1 MEGIK
6 GMEENGMEKMEEIE
20 YLQWLQSCYELPEKL
35 KMQIWEKYPKPG
47 RIFGITRECLA
58 EFMTDR
64 QLSILWNKLQET
76 KGPEGMRRQ
85 FGRLKEQEISFVAI
99 TQEEYPELLREIA
112 DPPLGVYYRGKL
124 PNPNTLAVALIGSRD
139 CSEYGSH
146 VAKMIGRALGERGV
160 HVISGMARGI
170 DGISQQAAL
179 EAGGESYGILGCGVD
194 ICYPQSNQGLYQK
207 LIRQGGILSAYP
219 PGTMPL
225 KRNFPPRN
233 RIVSGLSNAIVVVE
247 AAIRSGTSITVSM
260 ALEQGREVYVVP
272 GRITD
277 RLSEGCNRLIKQGA
291 NLIVDLDGFIE
302 ELAENFF
309 LQRIRPKAGDNCET
323 GCRNSK
329 DNAEKRHEKS
339 VEEGLEPEYLELW
352 RLLDDTPKTV
362 TDIQA
367 GMTNAC
373 SVQECM
379 IRLMEM
385 VLMGKA
391 KQVSSGYFCRG

>member
-1 MEGIK
+1 
-6 GMEENGMEKMEEIE
+6 MEEIE
-20 YLQWLQSCYELPEKL
+20 YLQWLQSCHELPERTKN
-35 KMQIWEKYPKPG
+35 QIWQRFSQPEELLAA
-47 RIFGITRECLA
+47 TRDDLT
-58 EFMTDR
+58 EFLTDR

-76 KGPEGMRRQ
+76 KGQEGMRQQLRQ
-85 FGRLKEQEISFVAI
+85 LWEGGISFVAI
-99 TQEEYPELLREIA
+99 TQEEYPSLLREIA
-112 DPPLGVYYRGKL
+112 DPPLGIYYKGKL
-124 PNPNTLAVALIGSRD
+124 PDSDTLSVALIGSRD
-139 CSEYGSH
+139 CSEYGRH
-146 VAKMIGRALGERGV
+146 VAGMMGRALGERGI

-207 LIRQGGILSAYP
+207 LISQGGILSAYP
-219 PGTMPL
+219 PGTAPM
-225 KRNFPPRN
+225 KGNFPPRN
-233 RIVSGLSNAIVVVE
+233 RIVSGLSDAIVVVE
-247 AAIRSGTSITVSM
+247 AAVRSGTSITVSM

-291 NLIVDLDGFIE
+291 NLIVDLEGFIE

-309 LQRIRPKAGDNCET
+309 LQRIRPGAGD
-323 GCRNSK
+323 
-329 DNAEKRHEKS
+329 DNEADRRKRKGSAGKGPGKSAEA
-339 VEEGLEPEYLELW
+339 GLEPEYLELW

-362 TDIQA
+362 ADIQA

-391 KQVSSGYFCRG
+391 KQVSSGYFCRA